1 MIRRTFKGADTYIW
15 GKNKMAKAAKK
26 KKAARKPA
34 KKVTRKPAKKATRK
48 PAKKAARKATKKK
61 PSKKAAKRTSSKKAT
76 KKKTAA
82 RKSTRRTTPKAGSS
96 KWVPGH
102 PYPEPKVKRIRTA
115 KGRRPYFFD
124 DPNIDKLL
132 AMIMALTGEV
142 SVIRERLDTHER
154 LAQKKKMPTH
164 QAIEDYKPDDV
175 TEAFRAQWRA
185 DYIARILRIVQVELD
200 QITRGETEKDYDKI
214 VDEVSK

>member
-1 MIRRTFKGADTYIW
+1 
-15 GKNKMAKAAKK
+15 MAKPAKRKSKGTAKK

-34 KKVTRKPAKKATRK
+34 KKAARKPAKKAARK
-48 PAKKAARKATKKK
+48 PAKKAARKAAKKK
-61 PSKKAAKRTSSKKAT
+61 PTKKAAKRTPAKKAS

-82 RKSTRRTTPKAGSS
+82 RKSTRRAAPKAASS
-96 KWVPGH
+96 KWIPGH

-154 LAQKKKMPTH
+154 LAQKKKVPTH

-214 VDEVSK
+214 VEEVSK

>member
-1 MIRRTFKGADTYIW
+1 
-15 GKNKMAKAAKK
+15 MAKAAKRKSKGGAKK
-26 KKAARKPA
+26 KKATRKPA
-34 KKVTRKPAKKATRK
+34 KKATRKPAKKATRK
-48 PAKKAARKATKKK
+48 PAKKAARKAAKKK
-61 PSKKAAKRTSSKKAT
+61 PAKKAATRKPAKKAAKKKASARKSVRRAASKTTSSK
-76 KKKTAA
+76 
-82 RKSTRRTTPKAGSS
+82 
-96 KWVPGH
+96 WIPGH

-154 LAQKKKMPTH
+154 LAQKKKAPTH
-164 QAIEDYKPDDV
+164 QAIEDHKPDDV

-214 VDEVSK
+214 VEEVSK

>member
-1 MIRRTFKGADTYIW
+1 
-15 GKNKMAKAAKK
+15 MAKAAKK
-26 KKAARKPA
+26 KSK
-34 KKVTRKPAKKATRK
+34 K
-48 PAKKAARKATKKK
+48 PAKKAASK
-61 PSKKAAKRTSSKKAT
+61 PAKKAAKKPAKKAVKKAAKKAT
-76 KKKTAA
+76 A
-82 RKSTRRTTPKAGSS
+82 RKSTRRAASKPAASS
-96 KWVPGH
+96 TKWIPGH

-132 AMIMALTGEV
+132 AMIMALAGEV
-142 SVIRERLDTHER
+142 SVIRERMDTHER
-154 LAQKKKMPTH
+154 LAQKKAWATH

-200 QITRGETEKDYDKI
+200 QITRGESEKDYDKI
-214 VDEVSK
+214 VEEVSK

>member
-1 MIRRTFKGADTYIW
+1 
-15 GKNKMAKAAKK
+15 MAKAARKK
-26 KKAARKPA
+26 SKKAAKKRVAKKPARKAAAKRKPA
-34 KKVTRKPAKKATRK
+34 KKKAAAKRKPAKKAKKKTAAKRK
-48 PAKKAARKATKKK
+48 PAKKKAT
-61 PSKKAAKRTSSKKAT
+61 
-76 KKKTAA
+76 A
-82 RKSTRRTTPKAGSS
+82 RKSTRRAAAKPAAGSS
-96 KWVPGH
+96 KWIPGH

-132 AMIMALTGEV
+132 AMIMALAGEV

-154 LAQKKKMPTH
+154 LAQKKKWASH
-164 QAIEDYKPDDV
+164 QAIEDYKPDDI

-200 QITRGETEKDYDKI
+200 QITRGESEKDYDKI
-214 VDEVSK
+214 VEEVSK

>member
-1 MIRRTFKGADTYIW
+1 
-15 GKNKMAKAAKK
+15 MAKAAKRKSKGGAKK
-26 KKAARKPA
+26 KKATRKPA
-34 KKVTRKPAKKATRK
+34 KKATRKPAKKATRK
-48 PAKKAARKATKKK
+48 PAKKAARKAAKKK
-61 PSKKAAKRTSSKKAT
+61 PAKKAATRKPAKKAAKKKASARKSARRAAPKTSSK
-76 KKKTAA
+76 
-82 RKSTRRTTPKAGSS
+82 
-96 KWVPGH
+96 WIPGH

-154 LAQKKKMPTH
+154 LAQKKKAPTH

-214 VDEVSK
+214 VEEVSK

>member
-1 MIRRTFKGADTYIW
+1 
-15 GKNKMAKAAKK
+15 MAKRKTKGAAKK

-34 KKVTRKPAKKATRK
+34 RKAARKPAKKKATRK
-48 PAKKAARKATKKK
+48 PAKKAARKPAK
-61 PSKKAAKRTSSKKAT
+61 KKAAKKAA
-76 KKKTAA
+76 KKKTAKKKATA
-82 RKSTRRTTPKAGSS
+82 RKSTRRAAKPKASSS
-96 KWVPGH
+96 KWIPGH

-154 LAQKKKMPTH
+154 LAQKKKWASH
-164 QAIEDYKPDDV
+164 QAIEDYKPDDI

-214 VDEVSK
+214 VEEVSK

>member
-1 MIRRTFKGADTYIW
+1 
-15 GKNKMAKAAKK
+15 MAKAAKRKSKGAAK
-26 KKAARKPA
+26 KKQSARKPA
-34 KKVTRKPAKKATRK
+34 KKSARKPAKKSARK
-48 PAKKAARKATKKK
+48 PAKKSARKAVKKK
-61 PSKKAAKRTSSKKAT
+61 PARKPTKRTPAKKAS

-82 RKSTRRTTPKAGSS
+82 RKSTRRAASKAASS
-96 KWVPGH
+96 KWIPGH

-154 LAQKKKMPTH
+154 LAQKKKVPTH

-200 QITRGETEKDYDKI
+200 QITRGETDKDYDKI

>member
-1 MIRRTFKGADTYIW
+1 
-15 GKNKMAKAAKK
+15 MAKRKSKGAAKK

-34 KKVTRKPAKKATRK
+34 RKAARTPAKKKATRK
-48 PAKKAARKATKKK
+48 PAKKAARKPAK
-61 PSKKAAKRTSSKKAT
+61 KKAAKKTAKKAT
-76 KKKTAA
+76 A
-82 RKSTRRTTPKAGSS
+82 RKSTRRAAKPKASSS
-96 KWVPGH
+96 KWIPGH
-102 PYPEPKVKRIRTA
+102 PYPGPKVKRIRTA

-154 LAQKKKMPTH
+154 LAQKKKWASH
-164 QAIEDYKPDDV
+164 QAIEDYKPDDI

-214 VDEVSK
+214 VEEISK

>member
-1 MIRRTFKGADTYIW
+1 MAKAKKIQGRSEEEKGCPQAGQERPRASPPKEERRASRPRKPRANR
-15 GKNKMAKAAKK
+15 KKSPKKKAAKK
-26 KKAARKPA
+26 PPRRKRQRASQRAAPRQ
-34 KKVTRKPAKKATRK
+34 RRL
-48 PAKKAARKATKKK
+48 
-61 PSKKAAKRTSSKKAT
+61 PSK
-76 KKKTAA
+76 
-82 RKSTRRTTPKAGSS
+82 
-96 KWVPGH
+96 WIPGH

-154 LAQKKKMPTH
+154 LAQKKKWPTH

-214 VDEVSK
+214 VEEVSK

>member
-1 MIRRTFKGADTYIW
+1 
-15 GKNKMAKAAKK
+15 MAKAAKRK
-26 KKAARKPA
+26 SKGVAKKKQSARKPAKKAARKPA
-34 KKVTRKPAKKATRK
+34 KKAARKPAKKKPARK
-48 PAKKAARKATKKK
+48 PAKRTPA
-61 PSKKAAKRTSSKKAT
+61 KKAS

-82 RKSTRRTTPKAGSS
+82 RKSTRRAAPKAATS
-96 KWVPGH
+96 KWIPGH

-154 LAQKKKMPTH
+154 LAQKKKVPTH

-200 QITRGETEKDYDKI
+200 QITRGETDKDYDKI